1 MGLGALTLASLSQ
14 GLLTRRA
21 FPHGARWDITLLDG
35 ADGEDGRDLPGQ
47 REGRQVLAAPR
58 GSKKV

>member
-35 ADGEDGRDLPGQ
+35 ADGEDG
-47 REGRQVLAAPR
+47 VFLAR
-58 GSKKV
+58 GKGVRS